1 MRKSNSI
8 FKTAFV
14 SESGAE
20 LTNKDYFA
28 YVEFDD
34 YACYVLASGITDFET
49 SEAAKEAVEHLLLS
63 FEEHPSMR
71 KGTLAQYMKET
82 NERLLNSSH
91 AYRLKASV
99 IMVVTDYE
107 KFRYA
112 AAGNVRLRMYRKGRF
127 MLASSDMSLAD
138 DLIKKGESDTPLDR
152 HEERHNLYAYL
163 GKKEMFSPFVSKTY
177 KLDDS
182 DIISLYT
189 QGLWEH
195 VDAQEIDEI
204 FSEASDNPQESVD
217 YLEDVLLSRQ
227 PHDLKSYTIVAIFVN
242 KIYRDPDRER
252 KRLRYIKIAAIIL
265 VILLIIGIIW
275 YIFHRI
281 RQNKIEE
288 LQTYM
293 ERTQTFMNEENFPR
307 AMENAQKA
315 LPLSRELKLSDE
327 EKSIT
332 TELLIL
338 DAVTQANTFFDSGN
352 YTSAYEYYIK
362 ALNYSSTTDK
372 GTRDFIQHRVSVLE
386 SQLNMEQFMRL
397 GDYILQQ
404 GYYDEAEAMYSK
416 AREIAATIHDKEG
429 FDKANNAIA
438 TVYDKKAQQ
447 RKEAEQE
454 LDKKKKD
461 LDQKLEQNRQQ
472 ALTDALKKGDEL
484 LAAGDLNG
492 AQAAYLDAKNL
503 SNSPAELPQINAALG
518 KVSQEREKKS
528 LEEKTSDEELK
539 KQFAEATAFEVKGDE
554 SFAAGDYQSAQMYY
568 ITAIEKFNALVETE
582 KVKAIQAKFNVARAK
597 SFESRGTKVEAED
610 TEQKA
615 RNFYVEKNFEEAKA
629 AATKAKELY
638 EKLGMKS
645 KAEEMDI
652 LLAQIATDEQIANAL
667 K

>member
-49 SEAAKEAVEHLLLS
+49 SDAAKEAVEHLLLS
-63 FEEHPSMR
+63 FEEHPSMS
-71 KGTLAQYMKET
+71 KGTLRQYLKET

-127 MLASSDMSLAD
+127 ILASSDMSLAD

-163 GKKEMFSPFVSKTY
+163 GKKEMFKPFVSKVY
-177 KLDDS
+177 KLDDA

-204 FSEASDNPQESVD
+204 FSEASDKPQESVD

-227 PHDLKSYTIVAIFVN
+227 PQDLKSYTIVAIFAN

-252 KRLRYIKIAAIIL
+252 KRQRYIKIALIIL

-275 YIFHRI
+275 YIFQRI
-281 RQNKIEE
+281 RQNKVEE
-288 LQTYM
+288 LQNYM
-293 ERTQTFMNEENFPR
+293 ERTQTFMDQENFKR
-307 AMENAQKA
+307 ALENAQKA
-315 LPLSRELKLSDE
+315 LPLSRELRLHDE
-327 EKSIT
+327 EESIT
-332 TELLIL
+332 ESVLIL
-338 DAVTQANTFFDSGN
+338 DAVTQANDFFDQGN
-352 YTSAYEYYIK
+352 YTSAYENYIK
-362 ALNYSSTTDK
+362 ALKYSSTADK
-372 GTRDFIQHRVSVLE
+372 VTRDFIQHRTSVLE
-386 SQLNMEQFMRL
+386 SQLNVEQFMQL
-397 GDYILQQ
+397 GNYVLQQ
-404 GYYDEAEAMYSK
+404 GFYDEAEAMYRK
-416 AREIAATIHDKEG
+416 ASEIASTIHDKDG
-429 FDKANNAIA
+429 FDKAMNAIA
-438 TVYDKKAQQ
+438 GIYDKKAQE
-447 RKEAEQE
+447 RKDAEQN
-454 LDKKKKD
+454 LDKKK
-461 LDQKLEQNRQQ
+461 QT
-472 ALTDALKKGDEL
+472 AISDALKKGDDL
-484 LAAGDLNG
+484 LAAGDYDG
-492 AQAAYLDAKNL
+492 AQKAYLDAKNL
-503 SNSPAELPQINAALG
+503 SDNPADRAQINAALG
-518 KVSQEREKKS
+518 QVSQAREKKA
-528 LEEKTSDEELK
+528 LEEKSSADELK
-539 KQFAEATAFEVKGDE
+539 KEFADATETEVKGDE
-554 SFAAGDYQSAQMYY
+554 SYAAGDYQSAQMYY
-568 ITAIEKFNALVETE
+568 LTAIEKFSALLENE
-582 KVKAIQAKFNVARAK
+582 KVKSIQGKFDMTRSK

-615 RNFYVEKNFEEAKA
+615 RNLYAEKNYEQAKA

-638 EKLGMKS
+638 TKLGMKS
-645 KAEEMDI
+645 KADDMDV
-652 LLAQIATDEQIANAL
+652 LLSQIATDAQIADSL